1 MPPDVTSSSP
11 GCNWVSIFSCS
22 FCFLRCGAIRRKY
35 MAANMRTSGASCIRA
50 DAPPGPAGEAG
61 AAWARN
67 RCNLV
72 IASSGVL
79 KNLKRANKPTQIHKS
94 KPNPLPPEYRKLK
107 TKSASNWSAAQS
119 EEHYGFKRWG
129 ANHFSVDSEGFE
141 KKQPLADDRNIRL
154 MDVIDEA
161 KSMGLKAPLVIR
173 LQDTLRYR
181 VTQINQAFAKAIKE
195 EGYKGEYRG
204 VFPIKVNQLREVV
217 DEIVAAGKDFNYGLE
232 AGSKPELMIALAM
245 HEGAQRLIICNGYK
259 DDDYIRLALLGR
271 KLGKKI
277 ILVVEQLAELDD
289 IIRISQE
296 TGVKP
301 MIGFRAKLQT
311 RGEGKWAMSTG
322 DNAKFGLNTAEILFA
337 CEKLRAVKLQSCL
350 RLVHFH
356 IGSQV
361 PNIITIK
368 NAVIEAT
375 RFYCQLAK
383 MGFPMGYLDVGGG
396 LGVDYDGSRTNF
408 ESSMNYSME
417 EYARDV
423 VFNIREICAASG
435 VAVPDIVSESGRA
448 IVAPH
453 SLLVVE
459 VFERINKR
467 ESLGHEHQP
476 KEKHKVVEDLEVM
489 LKNKTKLGRLE
500 RFHDALQKKDE
511 AFSLFNLGYLD
522 LENRAAAE
530 SIFWQ
535 ICEQIAKEGRKTGYQ
550 PEELHDLNKLLADQ
564 YVCNFSVFQ
573 SLLDH
578 WALKQLF
585 PIAPL
590 YRLNERPTVNAIL
603 VDITCDSD
611 GKISSF
617 IDLQDTKDYLTLHP
631 LNNKP
636 YYLGVYLTG
645 AYQDIMG
652 DLHNLFGRVN
662 EVHVFL
668 EPDEPNGFYI
678 EEALSGSRIADV
690 IEGVQYQQEDLCR
703 KMKAQIDAATKKDMV
718 KPREGVRLHELYE
731 SQMLN
736 KTYLNIV
743 PKNGR
748 KKKNGA

>member
-1 MPPDVTSSSP
+1 M
-11 GCNWVSIFSCS
+11 
-22 FCFLRCGAIRRKY
+22 
-35 MAANMRTSGASCIRA
+35 
-50 DAPPGPAGEAG
+50 
-61 AAWARN
+61 
-67 RCNLV
+67 
-72 IASSGVL
+72 
-79 KNLKRANKPTQIHKS
+79 KS
-94 KPNPLPPEYRKLK
+94 
-107 TKSASNWSAAQS
+107 KSASAWSAAKS

-129 ANHFSVDSEGFE
+129 SGHYSVDPEGFVNVH
-141 KKQPLADDRNIRL
+141 PLADQRSIRVL
-154 MDVIDEA
+154 DVVNEA
-161 KSMGLKAPLVIR
+161 LGMGLKAPMVIR
-173 LQDTLRYR
+173 FQDLLRHR
-181 VTQINQAFAKAIKE
+181 VIQLNELFRQAIKQ

-217 DEIVAAGKDFNYGLE
+217 DEIVAAGKDYNYGLE

-245 HEGAQRLIICNGYK
+245 HEGTTRLIICNGYK
-259 DDDYIRLALLGR
+259 DHDYIRLALLGR

-277 ILVVEQLAELDD
+277 ILVVEQLSEIDD

-337 CEKLRAVKLQSCL
+337 IEKLRAAKLTSAL

-396 LGVDYDGSRTNF
+396 LGIDYDGSRTNF

-423 VFNIREICAASG
+423 VFNIKEICQDSG
-435 VAVPDIVSESGRA
+435 VPVPDIVSESGRA
-448 IVAPH
+448 VVAPH

-467 ESLGHEHQP
+467 ESLGQQHQP
-476 KEKHKVVEDLEVM
+476 REKHKVVTDLEVM

-500 RFHDALQKKDE
+500 RFHDALQKKEE
-511 AFSLFNLGYLD
+511 AFSLFNLGNHD
-522 LENRAAAE
+522 HENRAAAE
-530 SIFWQ
+530 SLFWQ
-535 ICEQIAKEGRKTGYQ
+535 ICEQIAKENQKAGYQ
-550 PEELHDLNKLLADQ
+550 PEELHDLSKLLADQ

-585 PIAPL
+585 PVAPL
-590 YRLNERPTVNAIL
+590 HRLKEKPTVNAIL

-617 IDLQDTKDYLTLHP
+617 IDLQDVKDYITLHP

-668 EPDEPNGFYI
+668 EDDEPNGFYI

-703 KMKAQIDAATKKDMV
+703 KMKAQIDAATRKDMV
-718 KPREGVRLHELYE
+718 KPREGVRLLELYE

-736 KTYLNIV
+736 KTYLNIE

-748 KKKNGA
+748 KKKA

>member
-1 MPPDVTSSSP
+1 
-11 GCNWVSIFSCS
+11 
-22 FCFLRCGAIRRKY
+22 
-35 MAANMRTSGASCIRA
+35 
-50 DAPPGPAGEAG
+50 
-61 AAWARN
+61 
-67 RCNLV
+67 
-72 IASSGVL
+72 
-79 KNLKRANKPTQIHKS
+79 
-94 KPNPLPPEYRKLK
+94 
-107 TKSASNWSAAQS
+107 SASNWSAAKS

-129 ANHFSVDSEGFE
+129 SNHFAVDAEGFVNVS
-141 KKQPLADDRNIRL
+141 PLADGRTIRVV
-154 MDVIDEA
+154 DVVEEA
-161 KSMGLKAPLVIR
+161 LGMGLKAPMVIR
-173 LQDTLRYR
+173 FQDLLRHR
-181 VTQINQAFAKAIKE
+181 VVQLNEAFSKAIRE
-195 EGYKGEYRG
+195 EGYKGSYRG

-217 DEIVAAGKDFNYGLE
+217 DEIIAAGKDFNYGLE

-245 HEGAQRLIICNGYK
+245 HEGANRLIICNGYK
-259 DDDYIRLALLGR
+259 DHDYIRLALLGR

-277 ILVVEQLAELDD
+277 ILVVEQLSELDD
-289 IIRISQE
+289 IIRLSAE

-301 MIGFRAKLQT
+301 LIGFRAKLLT

-322 DNAKFGLNTAEILFA
+322 ENAKFGLNTAEILFA
-337 CEKLRAVKLQSCL
+337 CEKLRAAKLAQCL

-375 RFYCQLAK
+375 RFYCQLTR

-396 LGVDYDGSRTNF
+396 LGIDYDGSRTNF
-408 ESSMNYSME
+408 ESSMNYSLE

-423 VFNIREICAASG
+423 VFNIREICRGAE

-448 IVAPH
+448 VVAPH
-453 SLLVVE
+453 SMLVVE

-467 ESLGHEHQP
+467 ESLGTQHQP
-476 KEKHKVVEDLEVM
+476 KEKHKVVTDLEEM
-489 LKNKTKLGRLE
+489 LKNRGKLGRLE
-500 RFHDALQKKDE
+500 RFHDALQKKEE

-530 SIFWQ
+530 SIYWQ
-535 ICEQIAKEGRKTGYQ
+535 ICEQIDKEGRKTGYQ
-550 PEELHDLNKLLADQ
+550 PEELHDLSTLLADQ

-585 PIAPL
+585 PVAPL
-590 YRLNERPTVNAIL
+590 HRLNERPSVNAIL

-617 IDLQDTKDYLTLHP
+617 IDLQDVKDYITLHP

-636 YYLGVYLTG
+636 YYLGIFLTG

-668 EPDEPNGFYI
+668 EDDEPNGFYI
-678 EEALSGSRIADV
+678 EEALSGSRMADV
-690 IEGVQYQQEDLCR
+690 IEGVQYQQEELCR
-703 KMKAQIDAATKKDMV
+703 RMKAQIDLATRKDQV
-718 KPREGVRLHELYE
+718 KPREGVRLLELYE

-736 KTYLNIV
+736 KTYLNIERA
-743 PKNGR
+743 NGKR
-748 KKKNGA
+748 KRTGA

>member
-1 MPPDVTSSSP
+1 
-11 GCNWVSIFSCS
+11 
-22 FCFLRCGAIRRKY
+22 
-35 MAANMRTSGASCIRA
+35 
-50 DAPPGPAGEAG
+50 
-61 AAWARN
+61 
-67 RCNLV
+67 
-72 IASSGVL
+72 
-79 KNLKRANKPTQIHKS
+79 
-94 KPNPLPPEYRKLK
+94 
-107 TKSASNWSAAQS
+107 QS

-129 ANHFSVDSEGFE
+129 SGHFSVDHEGFVQV
-141 KKQPLADDRNIRL
+141 QPLADGRSIRI
-154 MDVIDEA
+154 MDVVHEA
-161 KSMGLKAPLVIR
+161 LGMGLKAPMVIR
-173 LQDTLRYR
+173 FQDLLRHR
-181 VTQINQAFAKAIKE
+181 VIQLNEVFVRAVKE
-195 EGYKGEYRG
+195 EGYKVTYRG

-217 DEIVAAGKDFNYGLE
+217 DEILAAGKDYNYGLE

-245 HEGAQRLIICNGYK
+245 HEGNQRLIICNGYK

-271 KLGKKI
+271 KLGKKVI
-277 ILVVEQLAELDD
+277 IVVEQLSELDE
-289 IIRISQE
+289 IIRISAE

-301 MIGFRAKLQT
+301 MIGLRAKLLT
-311 RGEGKWAMSTG
+311 RGEGKWALSTG

-337 CEKLRAVKLQSCL
+337 IEKLRQAKLTQCL
-350 RLVHFH
+350 RLIHFH
-356 IGSQV
+356 VGSQV

-375 RFYCQLAK
+375 RFYCQLSK
-383 MGFPMGYLDVGGG
+383 MGFPMGYIDVGGG
-396 LGVDYDGSRTNF
+396 LGIDYDGSRTNF

-423 VFNIREICAASG
+423 VFNVREICRSAG
-435 VAVPDIVSESGRA
+435 VADPDIVSESGRA
-448 IVAPH
+448 VVAPH
-453 SLLVVE
+453 SMLVVE

-467 ESLGHEHQP
+467 ESLGKQHQP
-476 KEKHKVVEDLEVM
+476 KQKEKVVTDLEVL
-489 LKNKTKLGRLE
+489 LKNKAKLGRLE
-500 RFHDALQKKDE
+500 RFHDAQQKKDE

-522 LENRAAAE
+522 LENRAASE
-530 SIFWQ
+530 QIFWQ
-535 ICEQIAKEGRKTGYQ
+535 ICEQLAKEGKKTGYQ
-550 PEELHDLNKLLADQ
+550 PEELHDLSKLLADQ

-590 YRLNERPTVNAIL
+590 HRLNEKPTVNAIL

-617 IDLQDTKDYLTLHP
+617 IDLQDVKDTLAVHP
-631 LNNKP
+631 LNSKP
-636 YYLGVYLTG
+636 YYLGIFLTG

-668 EPDEPNGFYI
+668 ENDEPNGFYI

-703 KMKAQIDAATKKDMV
+703 RMKAQVDAATRKDMV
-718 KPREGVRLHELYE
+718 KPREGVRLLEAYE

-736 KTYLNIV
+736 KTYLNIERTSGGKAHSKGN
-743 PKNGR
+743 PPLPR
-748 KKKNGA
+748 RSSPSPSASAPPP

>member
-1 MPPDVTSSSP
+1 MK
-11 GCNWVSIFSCS
+11 NK
-22 FCFLRCGAIRRKY
+22 A
-35 MAANMRTSGASCIRA
+35 
-50 DAPPGPAGEAG
+50 
-61 AAWARN
+61 
-67 RCNLV
+67 
-72 IASSGVL
+72 ASS
-79 KNLKRANKPTQIHKS
+79 
-94 KPNPLPPEYRKLK
+94 
-107 TKSASNWSAAQS
+107 WSAAKS

-129 ANHFSVDSEGFE
+129 AGHIAADTDGFVNV
-141 KKQPLADDRNIRL
+141 QPLADGRGIRVL
-154 MDVIDEA
+154 DVVHEA
-161 KSMGLKAPLVIR
+161 LGMGLNAPMVIR
-173 LQDTLRYR
+173 FQDLLRHR
-181 VTQINQAFAKAIKE
+181 VTRLNELFRKAIKE

-217 DEIVAAGKDFNYGLE
+217 DEIVAAGKEFNYGLE

-245 HEGAQRLIICNGYK
+245 HEGAQSLIICNGYK
-259 DDDYIRLALLGR
+259 DHDYIRLALLGR

-277 ILVVEQLAELDD
+277 IIVVEQLQELDD
-289 IIRISQE
+289 IISISAE

-301 MIGFRAKLQT
+301 LIGFRAKLQT

-337 CEKLRAVKLQSCL
+337 CEKLKAAKLNSAL
-350 RLVHFH
+350 KLVHFH

-375 RFYCQLAK
+375 RFYCQLRR

-396 LGVDYDGSRTNF
+396 LGIDYDGSRTNY

-423 VFNIREICAASG
+423 VFNINEICNASA
-435 VAVPDIVSESGRA
+435 VPVPDIVSESGRA

-467 ESLGHEHQP
+467 ESLGKQHEP
-476 KEKHKVVEDLEVM
+476 KIKHKVVTDLEVM
-489 LKNKTKLGRLE
+489 LRNKTKLGRLE
-500 RFHDALQKKDE
+500 RFHDAIQKKEE

-535 ICEQIAKEGRKTGYQ
+535 ICEQIAQEGQKTGYQ
-550 PEELHDLNKLLADQ
+550 PAELHELSKLLADQ

-585 PIAPL
+585 PVAPL
-590 YRLNERPTVNAIL
+590 HRLKEKPSVNAIL

-631 LNNKP
+631 LNGKP
-636 YYLGVYLTG
+636 YYLGVFLTG

-668 EPDEPNGFYI
+668 EDDEPNGFYI
-678 EEALSGSRIADV
+678 EEALAGSRMSDV
-690 IEGVQYQQEDLCR
+690 IEGVQYQWEELCR
-703 KMKAQIDAATKKDMV
+703 RIKQQIDTATRKDLIR
-718 KPREGVRLHELYE
+718 PREGVRLVEFYE
-731 SQMLN
+731 SQMLA
-736 KTYLNIV
+736 KTYLNIEPPA
-743 PKNGR
+743 PKR
-748 KKKNGA
+748 KRRK

>member
-1 MPPDVTSSSP
+1 M
-11 GCNWVSIFSCS
+11 
-22 FCFLRCGAIRRKY
+22 
-35 MAANMRTSGASCIRA
+35 
-50 DAPPGPAGEAG
+50 
-61 AAWARN
+61 
-67 RCNLV
+67 
-72 IASSGVL
+72 
-79 KNLKRANKPTQIHKS
+79 KS
-94 KPNPLPPEYRKLK
+94 
-107 TKSASNWSAAQS
+107 KSASTWSAAKS

-129 ANHFSVDSEGFE
+129 SGHITVDSDGFVSV
-141 KKQPLADDRNIRL
+141 QPQADGRSIRVL
-154 MDVIDEA
+154 DVIDEA
-161 KSMGLKAPLVIR
+161 VGMGLKAPMVIR
-173 LQDTLRYR
+173 FQDLLRHR
-181 VTQINQAFAKAIKE
+181 VIQLNETFRQAIKQ

-217 DEIVAAGKDFNYGLE
+217 DEIVAAGKDYNYGIE

-245 HEGAQRLIICNGYK
+245 HEGANRLIICNGYK
-259 DDDYIRLALLGR
+259 DHDYIRLALLGR

-277 ILVVEQLAELDD
+277 ILVVEQLSEIDD
-289 IIRISQE
+289 IISIAAE

-337 CEKLRAVKLQSCL
+337 CEKLKAAKLKACL

-375 RFYCQLAK
+375 RFYVQLSK

-396 LGVDYDGSRTNF
+396 LGIDYDGSRTNF
-408 ESSMNYSME
+408 ESSMNYSLE

-423 VFNIREICAASG
+423 VFNIREICRSAG
-435 VAVPDIVSESGRA
+435 VPEPDIVSESGRA
-448 IVAPH
+448 VVAPH
-453 SLLVVE
+453 SMLVVE

-467 ESLGHEHQP
+467 ESLGHQHQP
-476 KEKHKVVEDLEVM
+476 KEKQKIVSDLEVL
-489 LKNKTKLGRLE
+489 LKNSAKLGRLE
-500 RFHDALQKKDE
+500 RFHDALQKKEE

-530 SIFWQ
+530 QIFWQ
-535 ICEQIAKEGRKTGYQ
+535 ICENIAKEGQKTGYQ
-550 PEELHDLNKLLADQ
+550 PEELHDLSKLLADQ

-590 YRLNERPTVNAIL
+590 HRLNEKPTVNAIL

-617 IDLQDTKDYLTLHP
+617 IDLEDVKDYVTLHP
-631 LNNKP
+631 LNSKP
-636 YYLGVYLTG
+636 YYLGIFLTG

-668 EPDEPNGFYI
+668 EDDEPNGFYI

-703 KMKAQIDAATKKDMV
+703 KMKAQIDAATRKDMV
-718 KPREGVRLHELYE
+718 KPREGVRLLELYE

-736 KTYLNIV
+736 KTYLNIE
-743 PKNGR
+743 PKSGR
-748 KKKNGA
+748 KKSRP

>member
-1 MPPDVTSSSP
+1 MKSKSSS
-11 GCNWVSIFSCS
+11 
-22 FCFLRCGAIRRKY
+22 A
-35 MAANMRTSGASCIRA
+35 
-50 DAPPGPAGEAG
+50 
-61 AAWARN
+61 
-67 RCNLV
+67 
-72 IASSGVL
+72 
-79 KNLKRANKPTQIHKS
+79 
-94 KPNPLPPEYRKLK
+94 
-107 TKSASNWSAAQS
+107 WSAAKS

-129 ANHFSVDSEGFE
+129 SGHISVDDEGFVNIR
-141 KKQPLADDRNIRL
+141 PLADERGIRVV
-154 MDVIDEA
+154 DVVHEA
-161 KSMGLKAPLVIR
+161 LGMGLKAPMVIR
-173 LQDTLRYR
+173 FQDLLRHR
-181 VTQINQAFAKAIKE
+181 VIQLNEMFAKAIKE
-195 EGYKGEYRG
+195 EGYEGNYRG

-217 DEIVAAGKDFNYGLE
+217 DEIVAAGKEYNYGLE
-232 AGSKPELMIALAM
+232 AGSKPELMVALAM
-245 HEGAQRLIICNGYK
+245 HEGSQRLIICNGYK
-259 DDDYIRLALLGR
+259 DHDYIRLALLGR

-277 ILVVEQLAELDD
+277 IIVVEQLAELDD
-289 IIRISQE
+289 IIRLAAE

-322 DNAKFGLNTAEILFA
+322 ENAKFGLNTAEILFA
-337 CEKLRAVKLQSCL
+337 CEKLKAAKLSSAL

-375 RFYCQLAK
+375 RFYCQLSK

-396 LGVDYDGSRTNF
+396 LGIDYDGSRTNF

-423 VFNIREICAASG
+423 VFNVREICNASE
-435 VAVPDIVSESGRA
+435 VDVPDIVSESGRA

-453 SLLVVE
+453 SLLVLE

-467 ESLGHEHQP
+467 ESLGQQHQP
-476 KEKHKVVEDLEVM
+476 KEKHKVVTDLELM
-489 LKNKTKLGRLE
+489 LKNKSKLGRLE
-500 RFHDALQKKDE
+500 RFHDAIQKKEE

-530 SIFWQ
+530 SLFWQ
-535 ICEQIAKEGRKTGYQ
+535 ICEQIAKEGRDSGYQ
-550 PEELHDLNKLLADQ
+550 PEELHDLDTLLADQ

-578 WALKQLF
+578 WALDQLF

-590 YRLNERPTVNAIL
+590 HRLDEKPTVNAVL

-611 GKISSF
+611 GKIDRF
-617 IDLQDTKDYLTLHP
+617 IDLQDTKPYITLHP
-631 LNNKP
+631 LNSKP
-636 YYLGVYLTG
+636 YYLGIFLTG

-668 EPDEPNGFYI
+668 EADEENGFYI

-703 KMKAQIDAATKKDMV
+703 KMKAQIDAATRKDMV
-718 KPREGVRLHELYE
+718 KPREGVRLLELYE

-736 KTYLNIV
+736 KTYLNIE
-743 PKNGR
+743 PKKPR
-748 KKKNGA
+748 KKT

>member
-1 MPPDVTSSSP
+1 LKNKSSS
-11 GCNWVSIFSCS
+11 
-22 FCFLRCGAIRRKY
+22 
-35 MAANMRTSGASCIRA
+35 
-50 DAPPGPAGEAG
+50 
-61 AAWARN
+61 AWSVA
-67 RCNLV
+67 
-72 IASSGVL
+72 
-79 KNLKRANKPTQIHKS
+79 K
-94 KPNPLPPEYRKLK
+94 
-107 TKSASNWSAAQS
+107 S

-129 ANHFSVDSEGFE
+129 SGHISVDDGGFVQV
-141 KKQPLADDRNIRL
+141 QPLADGRGIRVF
-154 MDVIDEA
+154 DVISEA
-161 KSMGLKAPLVIR
+161 VGMGLKAPMVIR
-173 LQDTLRYR
+173 FQDLLRHR
-181 VTQINQAFAKAIKE
+181 VVQINGCFAKAIKE
-195 EGYKGEYRG
+195 EGYKGNYRG

-217 DEIVAAGKDFNYGLE
+217 DEIVAAGKEFNYGLE

-259 DDDYIRLALLGR
+259 DHDYIRLALLGR

-277 ILVVEQLAELDD
+277 ILVVEQLAEIDD
-289 IIRISQE
+289 IIKISQE
-296 TGVKP
+296 VGVKP
-301 MIGFRAKLQT
+301 MIGFRAKLLT

-337 CEKLRAVKLQSCL
+337 CEKLRAAKLQACL

-375 RFYCQLAK
+375 RFYCQLDK

-396 LGVDYDGSRTNF
+396 LGIDCMS
-408 ESSMNYSME
+408 
-417 EYARDV
+417 
-423 VFNIREICAASG
+423 SG

-459 VFERINKR
+459 VFERINKH
-467 ESLGHEHQP
+467 ESLGQQHQP
-476 KEKHKVVEDLEVM
+476 KIKHKVVTDLEVM
-489 LKNKTKLGRLE
+489 LKNKGKLGRLE
-500 RFHDALQKKDE
+500 RFHDALQKKE
-511 AFSLFNLGYLD
+511 ESFSLFNLGYLD

-530 SIFWQ
+530 SIYWQ
-535 ICEQIAKEGRKTGYQ
+535 ICEQIAQEGRDSGYQ

-585 PIAPL
+585 PVTPL
-590 YRLNERPTVNAIL
+590 HRLKEKPTVNAIL
-603 VDITCDSD
+603 ADITCDSD

-617 IDLQDTKDYLTLHP
+617 IDLQDTKDYITLHP
-631 LNNKP
+631 LNGKP
-636 YYLGVYLTG
+636 YYLGVFLTG

-668 EPDEPNGFYI
+668 ENDEPNGFYI

-690 IEGVQYQQEDLCR
+690 LEGVQYQQEELCR
-703 KMKAQIDAATKKDMV
+703 KMKAQIDAATRKDIV
-718 KPREGVRLHELYE
+718 KPREGVRLLELFE

-736 KTYLNIV
+736 KTYLNIE
-743 PKNGR
+743 PKTGR
-748 KKKNGA
+748 KKKV